1 MTSAIPSATPGTI
14 ATPSALGTGTNFQT
28 QAYAADRPVKQHEL
42 EMLALI
48 EAETGAALAGPVL
61 DLGCADGK
69 FAKLLKARFPQI
81 ACKGIDLDPA
91 LIARARQD
99 DGGVAFQQGDVR
111 DIGEFGRHQAI
122 VASGILS
129 VFDDPEPVLA
139 NWIDA
144 LEPGGRLFV
153 FGRFNTADIDVRIA
167 FRVGRRSAP
176 WEGGWT
182 AFSLKSIR
190 EIAGDLGC
198 TVDFRRFVFDGRL
211 EKTDDPVK
219 TFTIEATDGT
229 RYTATGGNVLAEQ
242 YFAVLRKS

>member
-1 MTSAIPSATPGTI
+1 MAT
-14 ATPSALGTGTNFQT
+14 ALGTGVNFQT
-28 QAYAADRPVKQHEL
+28 QAYTADRPVKQHET

-48 EAETGAALAGPVL
+48 EAEMGTAFDGSVL

-69 FAKLLKARFPQI
+69 FAKLLKDRFPQI
-81 ACKGIDLDPA
+81 ACTGIDLDA
-91 LIARARQD
+91 QLIERARQD
-99 DGGVAFQQGDVR
+99 DGGVAFRCGDVR
-111 DIGEFGRHQAI
+111 DIAGLGAHRAI

-139 NWIDA
+139 NWIGA

-182 AFSLKSIR
+182 AFSLKTVR
-190 EIAGDLGC
+190 EIAGEQGC
-198 TVDFRRFVFDGRL
+198 KVDFRPFVFDGRL

-219 TFTIEATDGT
+219 TFTIEAADGT

-242 YFAVLRKS
+242 YFAVFRKG